1 MRDFFK
7 YVFAS
12 FVGLTL
18 FCTVGLG
25 GLFVLLIAIATATK
39 TDTATVENKT
49 ILAFDLSMN
58 ITDKQPNSGPEI
70 VLGSALSGDGS
81 NPIALRSVL
90 TALEAAAKDDRIVGL
105 YLYGNINPASSG
117 SGFATLREVRQAL
130 QAFRDAGKPI
140 FAYEMSWAERDY
152 YLTSVANTVVL
163 NPSGLMEMNGFRA
176 ETPFFAGALQK
187 YGIGIQ
193 VLRVG
198 QYKSFVEPFVRTSR
212 SPEDRQQTQ
221 KLLADLWG
229 EFLTTTAA
237 SRQLTPQKIQA
248 IADNSATLLAPE
260 AQTAGLVDK
269 VAYADEVI
277 AELQKLTGEPQRK
290 PTDPDT
296 LDDLEETEAYRR
308 ISLPDYADVA
318 LDNAE
323 KTSRNRIALVY
334 AEGDIVSGDGTDGQ
348 IGGDTLAKQI
358 RALRLSDQVK
368 AIVLRV
374 NSPGGS
380 AIAANLVTREVEL
393 TAKVKPVIV
402 SMGSTAASGGYEIST
417 YATQIFASPNT
428 ITGSIGV
435 FSLLPNVQQLANQ
448 NGITWDVV
456 KTGRYADIETISRP
470 KTPQELALEQRIV
483 DQIYSEFVN
492 RVAESR
498 SLPRPRVAE
507 IAQGRVWSGAE
518 AKRIGLVDELGGL
531 EDAIQAAATQAKL
544 GDDWQLDEYPKTRP
558 FGQRLIEGVFSR
570 QASQTLAHLDPITL
584 GLLNLQADL
593 QTLQSMNDPLKVYA
607 RMSFTPQ
614 ID

>member
-12 FVGLTL
+12 FLGLIL

-25 GLFVLLIAIATATK
+25 GLFVLLIALSTAAQN
-39 TDTATVENKT
+39 DTAAVEDKT
-49 ILAFDLSMN
+49 ILAFDLSMD
-58 ITDKQPNSGPEI
+58 ITDKQSNSGPGN
-70 VLGSALSGDGS
+70 VLGSALSGDS
-81 NPIALRSVL
+81 STSIALRSVL
-90 TALEAAAKDDRIVGL
+90 TALEAAANDDRIVGL
-105 YLYGNINPASSG
+105 YLYGNISPSSSG
-117 SGFATLREVRQAL
+117 SGFATLREVREAL
-130 QAFRDAGKPI
+130 EAFRETGKPI
-140 FAYEMSWAERDY
+140 FAYEMSWTERDY

-193 VLRVG
+193 VLRAG
-198 QYKSFVEPFVRTSR
+198 QYKSFVEPFVRTNR

-237 SRQLTPQKIQA
+237 SRRLTPSKIQA
-248 IADNSATLLAPE
+248 IADNSAVLLAKE

-277 AELQKLTGEPQRK
+277 AELQKLTGEPK
-290 PTDPDT
+290 SEPTDPDD
-296 LDDLEETEAYRR
+296 LEDLEETVAYRR
-308 ISLPDYADVA
+308 ISVPDYAEIA
-318 LDNAE
+318 LEDSE
-323 KTSRNRIALVY
+323 KSSRNRIAVVY
-334 AEGDIVSGDGTDGQ
+334 AEGDIVSGDGSDVR
-348 IGGDTLAKQI
+348 IGGDALARQI
-358 RALRLSDQVK
+358 RALRMDDQVK

-380 AIAANLVTREVEL
+380 AIAANLVTREVKL
-393 TAKVKPVIV
+393 TADVKPVIV
-402 SMGSTAASGGYEIST
+402 SMGSVAASGGYEISA
-417 YATQIFASPNT
+417 YANKIFASPNT
-428 ITGSIGV
+428 VTGSIGV

-448 NGITWDVV
+448 NGVTWDVV

-483 DQIYSEFVN
+483 DQIYDEFIG
-492 RVAESR
+492 RVAEAR
-498 SLPRPRVAE
+498 SLPRQRVAE

-531 EDAIQAAATQAKL
+531 EDAIQAAADQAKL
-544 GDDWQLDEYPKTRP
+544 GTDWQLDEYPKTRS
-558 FGQRLIEGVFSR
+558 FGLRLIEGVFSHHATR
-570 QASQTLAHLDPITL
+570 SLAHLDPITL
-584 GLLNLQADL
+584 GLLNLQDDL
-593 QTLQSMNDPLKVYA
+593 QTLQSMNDPLGVYT
-607 RMSFTPQ
+607 RMSFTPK